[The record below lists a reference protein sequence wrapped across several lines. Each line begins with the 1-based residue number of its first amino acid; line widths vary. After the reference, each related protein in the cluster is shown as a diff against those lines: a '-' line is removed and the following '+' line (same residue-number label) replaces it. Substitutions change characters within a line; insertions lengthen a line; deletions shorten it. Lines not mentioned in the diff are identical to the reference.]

1 MCDGEFN
8 HATTPTPKV
17 ECRADEV
24 SSVIRVVPIPTG
36 ESKASLGEPRVV
48 GAWCAWL
55 DSMATDA
62 EAAMAAAL
70 AYQQLDDAARD
81 NWLDVVQADL
91 RRVVAPR
98 IAVFAPLLAVEVEP
112 GRRQRILAAIGPM
125 DAASLPRS
133 EPRGLLGFG
142 EDGVRIGVLVVPLY
156 LDFVQVLA
164 CRYHLSRGFD
174 WVRHDPIVDL
184 TKCPVVGDGFDAIV
198 LERVSFQSVVDE
210 FAQSIVAHVR
220 GGRPVPTG
228 LSCFAYLF
236 SASGEPYLGL
246 PAVG

>member
-1 MCDGEFN
+1 MCEGEYN
-8 HATTPTPKV
+8 HATTPTREV
-17 ECRADEV
+17 GRTADEV
-24 SSVIRVVPIPTG
+24 SSVIRVLPLPTAERPG
-36 ESKASLGEPRVV
+36 SSGEPRVV

-91 RRVVAPR
+91 GRVVAPR
-98 IAVFAPLLAVEVEP
+98 IAVFAPLLAVESEP

-125 DAASLPRS
+125 DAQSLPRC
-133 EPRGLLGFG
+133 EPRALWGLGV
-142 EDGVRIGVLVVPLY
+142 DGSRIGVLIVPLY

-174 WVRHDPIVDL
+174 WVRHDPIVAL
-184 TKCPVVGDGFDAIV
+184 AKSPTVGDGLDAIA

-210 FAQSIVAHVR
+210 LAQSIVAHVR

-236 SASGEPYLGL
+236 SAAGESYVGL